1 MKEQT
6 DKIINKNFKKVEKKI
21 ENHASELERN
31 NKIAMYSHLVEVI
44 IITLFCVLEATT
56 RGKSW
61 LFVIILT
68 IIGFVPVI
76 CEFIAWG
83 KNRESQAIRHF
94 VAIGYAV
101 FYTCTI
107 FTTSCSAIY
116 VMALPMIFIVSVYN
130 DFKYMLMV
138 NTGVV
143 IESFISV
150 FIGASTGKFG
160 YLGLD
165 AAAIQIV
172 TVLITG
178 VLACLL
184 ALTTKANAQQ
194 KIDVVKESQQKTQE
208 LLDDISQISAHMQN
222 GIAEIYTQLEKLN
235 DSAKLTQSTM
245 VQVSTGA
252 ADTAD
257 AVQNQLSQTEEIQKK
272 VSLVDTAA
280 NEISDSIMETLN
292 ILTSGSKDVEQ
303 LVANVDISV
312 KNGQHVA
319 DKLSNLSI
327 RIKEMHSIIAMIEE
341 IASQTELLALNASIE
356 AARAGEAGKGFVVV
370 ATEISKMA
378 TQTGDATENITKLI
392 ENISTAI
399 EEVVTVIYEMIDGI
413 NAEKS
418 STESTAKSFDNIQNN
433 TYAIRDNVEQL
444 TQSIVELKNAN
455 NVIVDSIQT
464 ISAVSEQLS
473 AHASE
478 TTNNE
483 EENVKILENIA
494 DKMHGLIDTVKEDDS
509 ASL

>member
-1 MKEQT
+1 MK
-6 DKIINKNFKKVEKKI
+6 
-21 ENHASELERN
+21 
-31 NKIAMYSHLVEVI
+31 
-44 IITLFCVLEATT
+44 
-56 RGKSW
+56 
-61 LFVIILT
+61 
-68 IIGFVPVI
+68 
-76 CEFIAWG
+76 
-83 KNRESQAIRHF
+83 
-94 VAIGYAV
+94 
-101 FYTCTI
+101 
-107 FTTSCSAIY
+107 
-116 VMALPMIFIVSVYN
+116 VSYP
-130 DFKYMLMV
+130 YL
-138 NTGVV
+138 
-143 IESFISV
+143 SV
-150 FIGASTGKFG
+150 RQPEFG

-208 LLDDISQISAHMQN
+208 VLDDISQMSAHMQN
-222 GIAEIYTQLEKLN
+222 GIAEIDTQLEKLN

-280 NEISDSIMETLN
+280 NEISDSMMETLN
-292 ILTSGSKDVEQ
+292 ILTSGSKVEQ

-319 DKLSNLSI
+319 DKLSNLSV

-483 EENVKILENIA
+483 EDNVKILENIA
-494 DKMHGLIDTVKEDDS
+494 DKMHGLIDTVKENNS
-509 ASL
+509 VSL

>member
-1 MKEQT
+1 MKKQT

-21 ENHASELERN
+21 ENYASELERN

-44 IITLFCVLEATT
+44 IITLFCILEATT

-68 IIGFVPVI
+68 TIGFAPVI

-83 KNRESQAIRHF
+83 KSHESQAIRHF

-107 FTTSCSAIY
+107 FTTSCSTIY

-138 NTGVV
+138 NAGVI
-143 IESFISV
+143 IESFIAV
-150 FIGASTGKFG
+150 FVGASTGKFG

-172 TVLITG
+172 TVIITG

-208 LLDDISQISAHMQN
+208 LLDDISQMSAHMQN

-280 NEISDSIMETLN
+280 NEISDSMMETLN

-319 DKLSNLSI
+319 DKLSNLSV

-356 AARAGEAGKGFVVV
+356 AARAGEAGKGFAVV

>member
-1 MKEQT
+1 MKEHT
-6 DKIINKNFKKVEKKI
+6 NKIINKNFKKVEKKI

-44 IITLFCVLEATT
+44 IITLFCILEAAT

-68 IIGFVPVI
+68 IIGFAPVI

-83 KNRESQAIRHF
+83 KNHESQAIRHF
-94 VAIGYAV
+94 VAIGYAI

-160 YLGLD
+160 YIGLD

-172 TVLITG
+172 TVIITG

-208 LLDDISQISAHMQN
+208 VLDDISQMSAHMQN

-280 NEISDSIMETLN
+280 NEISDSMMETLN
-292 ILTSGSKDVEQ
+292 ILTNGSKDVEQ

-319 DKLSNLSI
+319 DKLSNLSV
-327 RIKEMHSIIAMIEE
+327 RIKEMHSIIAM
-341 IASQTELLALNASIE
+341 SRRS
-356 AARAGEAGKGFVVV
+356 R
-370 ATEISKMA
+370 
-378 TQTGDATENITKLI
+378 
-392 ENISTAI
+392 
-399 EEVVTVIYEMIDGI
+399 
-413 NAEKS
+413 
-418 STESTAKSFDNIQNN
+418 
-433 TYAIRDNVEQL
+433 
-444 TQSIVELKNAN
+444 
-455 NVIVDSIQT
+455 
-464 ISAVSEQLS
+464 
-473 AHASE
+473 
-478 TTNNE
+478 
-483 EENVKILENIA
+483 
-494 DKMHGLIDTVKEDDS
+494 
-509 ASL
+509 

>member
-1 MKEQT
+1 MLITQKWRFYEKQT

-31 NKIAMYSHLVEVI
+31 NKIAMYSHLVEAI
-44 IITLFCVLEATT
+44 IITLFCVLEAAT

-208 LLDDISQISAHMQN
+208 VLDDISQMSAHMQN

-272 VSLVDTAA
+272 SVLLTLLQMKYLTA
-280 NEISDSIMETLN
+280 
-292 ILTSGSKDVEQ
+292 
-303 LVANVDISV
+303 
-312 KNGQHVA
+312 
-319 DKLSNLSI
+319 
-327 RIKEMHSIIAMIEE
+327 
-341 IASQTELLALNASIE
+341 
-356 AARAGEAGKGFVVV
+356 
-370 ATEISKMA
+370 
-378 TQTGDATENITKLI
+378 
-392 ENISTAI
+392 
-399 EEVVTVIYEMIDGI
+399 
-413 NAEKS
+413 
-418 STESTAKSFDNIQNN
+418 
-433 TYAIRDNVEQL
+433 
-444 TQSIVELKNAN
+444 
-455 NVIVDSIQT
+455 
-464 ISAVSEQLS
+464 
-473 AHASE
+473 
-478 TTNNE
+478 
-483 EENVKILENIA
+483 
-494 DKMHGLIDTVKEDDS
+494 
-509 ASL
+509 